1 MPWDEYLSWCKDWF
15 TECYRV
21 LKDDGRICINHYLN
35 FNAGPN
41 KQDQFPLFDFREIQ
55 RKIGFNVSKLIL
67 WEDITVSKLTSWG
80 SWRSASAP
88 YIKQPYEGILLS
100 YKNQ

>member
-1 MPWDEYLSWCKDWF
+1 M
-15 TECYRV
+15 
-21 LKDDGRICINHYLN
+21 CINHYLN
-35 FNAGPN
+35 FNAGPE

-100 YKNQ
+100 YKNQWKRQNRGTSTISKEEFMEGVSGV